1 MAKQVLQ
8 FWSTCEKNNT
18 RVGARERE
26 REREIAFGEDRRRTR
41 WCLSIFYYKLV
52 HLETERA
59 KERERDRV

>member
-26 REREIAFGEDRRRTR
+26 RERVRMYLREGRQNFEWQEIDRPKLLKRGE
-41 WCLSIFYYKLV
+41 LL
-52 HLETERA
+52 
-59 KERERDRV
+59 

>member
-26 REREIAFGEDRRRTR
+26 RERERVRMYLREGRQNFEWQEIDRPKLLKRGE
-41 WCLSIFYYKLV
+41 LL
-52 HLETERA
+52 
-59 KERERDRV
+59 

>member
-26 REREIAFGEDRRRTR
+26 RVRMYLREGRQNFEWQEIDRPKLLKRGE
-41 WCLSIFYYKLV
+41 LL
-52 HLETERA
+52 
-59 KERERDRV
+59 